1 MGGVM
6 KTFGKRGLK
15 GCSLLSGKMS
25 IFVALILT
33 LGLALA
39 GPALAGSWAYTGSL
53 DTARGG
59 PRILLDNGQVL
70 AAGGFGGSG
79 EGVPLSSCE
88 LYDPATGLWRGTGSM
103 QDARAEFPLILLA
116 SGKVLA
122 IGGMGISGE
131 LNSCE
136 VYDPDQ
142 ELWSPTGPLAVKRM
156 MVGAT
161 RLADST
167 GQVLVVGGSYYDANA
182 GQWVNLDSAEVYDP
196 DQELW
201 HGTGSLKTARNA
213 PAVLLLKT
221 GEVLVGGGSANSF
234 LNSCELY
241 NPGTGLFRYTGSFQD
256 ARAYG
261 GNVLLPDGKVL
272 MVGGWGGTWPNTHP
286 LSSCQL
292 YDPGTGLWSAT
303 GSLNTAR
310 QEQPAVLL
318 NNGEV
323 FTFGGYGS
331 DDNKLASAELY
342 NPSTGRWRTTGSL
355 NTARALGSA
364 PLLPNGKVLAAG
376 GSGNDGRLAS
386 SELYTPGEALPGA
399 YLLLLE

>member
-1 MGGVM
+1 M
-6 KTFGKRGLK
+6 KFLGKIGLK
-15 GCSLLSGKMS
+15 DRSLLSRELPA
-25 IFVALILT
+25 FVALILT

-39 GPALAGSWAYTGSL
+39 GPAQAGSWAFTGSL
-53 DTARGG
+53 STARGG
-59 PRILLDNGQVL
+59 EAILLPNGKVL

-103 QDARAEFPLILLA
+103 QDARAELTLILLA

-136 VYDPDQ
+136 LYDPDQ
-142 ELWSPTGPLAVKRM
+142 EVWSTTGPLAVKRM
-156 MVGAT
+156 MAGAT
-161 RLADST
+161 RLADPT
-167 GQVLVVGGSYYDANA
+167 GKVLVVGGSYYDD
-182 GQWVNLDSAEVYDP
+182 QWVNLDSAEVYDP
-196 DQELW
+196 DEELW
-201 HGTGSLKTARNA
+201 HGTGSLKTARNG

-221 GEVLVGGGSANSF
+221 GEVLVGGGSANGF

-241 NPGTGLFRYTGSFQD
+241 NPGTGLFRYTGSFED

-272 MVGGWGGTWPNTHP
+272 IAGGWGGTWPSTHP
-286 LSSCQL
+286 LSSCQI
-292 YDPGTGLWSAT
+292 YDPGTELWSDT

-323 FTFGGYGS
+323 LTFGGYGA
-331 DDNKLASAELY
+331 DDNKLNSAELY
-342 NPSTGRWRTTGSL
+342 PSTGRWRTTGSL

-376 GSGNDGRLAS
+376 GSGNSGRLS
-386 SELYTPGEALPGA
+386 SAELYTPGESPTGIN
-399 YLLLLE
+399 LLLFE